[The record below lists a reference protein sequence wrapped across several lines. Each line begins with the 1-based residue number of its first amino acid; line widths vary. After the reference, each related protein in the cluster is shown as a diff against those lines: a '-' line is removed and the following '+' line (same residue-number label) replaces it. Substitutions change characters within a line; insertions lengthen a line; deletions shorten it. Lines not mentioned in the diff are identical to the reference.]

1 LWRYVFFQAIAG
13 LWAAAVIGSWCNF
26 LTVIYVGKRPVIS
39 ILVSHSLTFLSI
51 DLKETIP
58 CSSLMNAHISAYGV
72 STDKDVG
79 LPGTGFVCV
88 HTLPVLYEKY
98 EDQVDDFL
106 YSLLGL
112 LRDQYQ
118 KLDQGVLSKIPKGN
132 MKAKKNE

>member
-1 LWRYVFFQAIAG
+1 LPQRNNT
-13 LWAAAVIGSWCNF
+13 LF
-26 LTVIYVGKRPVIS
+26 LFNESTHFS
-39 ILVSHSLTFLSI
+39 I
-51 DLKETIP
+51 
-58 CSSLMNAHISAYGV
+58 CG
-72 STDKDVG
+72 STDKVVG
-79 LPGTGFVCV
+79 LLGTGFVCV

-98 EDQVDDFL
+98 ENQVDDFL

>member
-1 LWRYVFFQAIAG
+1 MHVFQ
-13 LWAAAVIGSWCNF
+13 C
-26 LTVIYVGKRPVIS
+26 T
-39 ILVSHSLTFLSI
+39 
-51 DLKETIP
+51 
-58 CSSLMNAHISAYGV
+58 SA
-72 STDKDVG
+72 DKKNIE
-79 LPGTGFVCV
+79 LHETGFVCA

-98 EDQVDDFL
+98 EDQIDYFL

>member
-1 LWRYVFFQAIAG
+1 LPLRNNA
-13 LWAAAVIGSWCNF
+13 LF
-26 LTVIYVGKRPVIS
+26 LFNECTHFS
-39 ILVSHSLTFLSI
+39 IR
-51 DLKETIP
+51 
-58 CSSLMNAHISAYGV
+58 G

-106 YSLLGL
+106 YSFLGL